1 MNNNE
6 TVFIALGSNLGDREA
21 YLKMGREAL
30 AEVMEIEKVSSIYE
44 TPPWGVLEQPKYL
57 NQVVQGK
64 TNCLPLNLLLFLK
77 ETEKKIGRTEGVRY
91 GPRVLD
97 LDILF
102 FGEQVLNLENL
113 QIPHPRIAERA
124 FVLVPL
130 NEIAPTWRH
139 PANKL
144 TIAELLAACP
154 EEEIIR
160 YA

>member
-6 TVFIALGSNLGDREA
+6 TVFIALGSNLGDREM

-30 AEVMEIEKVSSIYE
+30 AEVMDIEQVSSIYE
-44 TPPWGVLEQPKYL
+44 TPPWGVLEQPNYL

-64 TNCLPLNLLLFLK
+64 TDYLPLDLLLYLK

-102 FGEQVLNLENL
+102 FGEQVLDLENL
-113 QIPHPRIAERA
+113 QIPHPRIPERA

-130 NEIAPTWRH
+130 SEIAPDMRH
-139 PANKL
+139 PGNKM
-144 TIAELLAACP
+144 TIAEMLAVCP
-154 EEEIIR
+154 KEEIIR
-160 YA
+160 YE

>member
-1 MNNNE
+1 MNNSE

-21 YLKMGREAL
+21 YLNMGRDAL
-30 AEVMEIEKVSSIYE
+30 AQIMEIEKVSSIYE

-64 TNCLPLNLLLFLK
+64 TDCLPLNLLRVLK
-77 ETEKKIGRTEGVRY
+77 ETEKKIGRTEGLRY

-102 FGEQVLNLENL
+102 FGEQVLHLENL
-113 QIPHPRIAERA
+113 LIPHPRIPERA

-130 NEIAPTWRH
+130 NEIAPSWRH
-139 PANKL
+139 PASKL

-154 EEEIIR
+154 KEEIVR
-160 YA
+160 YE